1 MCISR
6 ERTSAEGTTDAK
18 TGRCVLGM
26 FKKWKEIVNKGERAG
41 NEVGR

>member
-18 TGRCVLGM
+18 TGRLVLVM
-26 FKKWKEIVNKGERAG
+26 FKKCKEIVDKGERVG